1 MKILVVEDNLK
12 IRENIIDFF
21 KIQGHL
27 AEGVENGYE
36 ALTMLHAMYD
46 IVILDINMPK
56 MNGKEFLE
64 KMRTTEKNLPVIAL
78 TSNSTIENKA
88 EIFELGVDDYLT
100 KPFDMREL
108 EMRVLALYRR
118 K

>member
-1 MKILVVEDNLK
+1 
-12 IRENIIDFF
+12 
-21 KIQGHL
+21 
-27 AEGVENGYE
+27 
-36 ALTMLHAMYD
+36 
-46 IVILDINMPK
+46 
-56 MNGKEFLE
+56 
-64 KMRTTEKNLPVIAL
+64 MRTTEKNLPVIAL